1 MNYRSTA
8 SVVRGVVVAAVGI
21 YLIFP
26 TLVVVYI
33 SFGVDSIIRYP
44 PDLFT
49 WHWYYVFFTD
59 EAWNEALSK
68 SIVVGG
74 SATTLAVLSGTL
86 AAFAVSRGSLPGKK
100 IIEATAIA
108 PLVVPP
114 IVLATGGYTLFFDL
128 GLVGTLFGLSIM
140 HAMLGLP
147 YVYLIVS
154 AALTRCD
161 PNTELASL
169 SMGANRLRTI
179 VSITL
184 PTIAPSIA
192 IGGLFAFLVSFDE
205 VVLTI
210 FLSGSLGGT
219 LPVKIFSSLR
229 SAVSPVVAA
238 ASTVQVLAALFLLIQ
253 LGVLRRWQ
261 QKRGQLADLVTV
273 RTVENVS

>member
-1 MNYRSTA
+1 MRTWSAA
-8 SVVRGVVVAAVGI
+8 SVARTSITTAVGI

-26 TLVVVYI
+26 TLVVIYI

-44 PDLFT
+44 PKLFT
-49 WHWYYVFFTD
+49 WEWYYVFLTD
-59 EAWNEALSK
+59 EAWNDAVVK

-74 SATTLAVLSGTL
+74 SATVLAVLTGTL
-86 AAFAVSRGSLPGKK
+86 AAFAVSRGSLPGRKV
-100 IIEATAIA
+100 IEGTAIA

-114 IVLATGGYTLFFDL
+114 IVLAAGGYTLFFDL
-128 GLVGTLFGLSIM
+128 GLVGTYFGLAIM

-169 SMGANRLRTI
+169 SMGAGRLQTI
-179 VSITL
+179 LSITL
-184 PTIAPSIA
+184 PTIAPSMA

-219 LPVKIFSSLR
+219 MPVKIFSSLR

-238 ASTVQVLAALFLLIQ
+238 ASSIQVLAALFLLLQ

-261 QKRGQLADLVTV
+261 EKRGQQADQRFV
-273 RTVENVS
+273 RAAKIAG